1 MIILLTI
8 PVASEQFPSSIS
20 NNDLVS
26 MTFSSLDEVFF
37 PGMRY
42 KELIM

>member
-1 MIILLTI
+1 
-8 PVASEQFPSSIS
+8 
-20 NNDLVS
+20 

-42 KELIM
+42 KELIMYLVSDTVPYTASASLSLL